1 MAVYL
6 YNATTDLSYSN
17 GYIYL
22 HKATP
27 NLSNIMAVHL
37 HKATLICPLLW
48 LLTSVTSACV
58 ISMSIKYPHKADSV
72 SETNDV

>member
-1 MAVYL
+1 MV
-6 YNATTDLSYSN
+6 
-17 GYIYL
+17 IYL

-37 HKATLICPLLW
+37 HKATPICPLLW
-48 LLTSVTSACV
+48 LFTSVTSACV